1 MKTIKRYP
9 LAIEPVQR
17 FSIPFNSEIL
27 GVTVGPALHVLEDND
42 GKGSERVFIIVAE
55 GKEVEQRLNR
65 THYVGCF
72 AHKAEVGMHML
83 HVFEER

>member
-27 GVTVGPALHVLEDND
+27 GTVGSAIHVLEDSD
-42 GKGSERVFIIVAE
+42 GKLSERVFVIVAE
-55 GKEVEQRLNR
+55 GKQVEQRLNK
-65 THYVGCF
+65 THYVGWF
-72 AHKAEVGMHML
+72 EHKAEVGSHVL